1 MTKPPIPDD
10 VRRFVLTS
18 IPSVPFLEAMLLLR
32 SDAARSWDAAG
43 AARRLYVGEAQS
55 LALLHALSDAGI
67 ATVDGVGYRYAPA
80 SQGLR
85 EAIDALAHTY
95 SVNLMGV
102 TELIHSRIDKRA
114 LQLAD
119 AFRWTKKKEN

>member
-32 SDAARSWDAAG
+32 SDAARTWDAAG

-55 LALLHALSDAGI
+55 LALLQALSDAGI
-67 ATVDGVGYRYAPA
+67 ATVGGVGYRYAPA
-80 SQGLR
+80 SEGLR

>member
-32 SDAARSWDAAG
+32 SDAARAWDAAG
-43 AARRLYVGEAQS
+43 VARRLYVGEAQS
-55 LALLHALSDAGI
+55 LALLHALGEAGI
-67 ATVDGVGYRYAPA
+67 ASTNGGGYRYAPA
-80 SQGLR
+80 SEGLR
-85 EAIDALAHTY
+85 EAIDALAATY

-102 TELIHSRIDKRA
+102 TELIHSPIDKRA

-119 AFRWTKKKEN
+119 AFRWTKKREN